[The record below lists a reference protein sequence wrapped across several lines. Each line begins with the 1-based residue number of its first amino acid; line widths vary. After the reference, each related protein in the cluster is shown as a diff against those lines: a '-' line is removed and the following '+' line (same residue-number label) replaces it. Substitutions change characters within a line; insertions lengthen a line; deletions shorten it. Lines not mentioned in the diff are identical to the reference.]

1 MVRFLEILLKE
12 FRMKRSLLAVVAA
25 GIGILAIVSVLLI
38 IPQESNVAE
47 VEDTLNRE
55 ILPVDIPE
63 IQEKLDEI
71 QKIVDENNYTP
82 VPREWQSSGPFSIDR
97 KEYAIGEKIFLR
109 IGGLDIGSKGEVAV
123 YRPLNSTH
131 SKVYITIPFDETDKG
146 GFNFYVQPL
155 LSKTRG
161 ICSVDDIMGKWT
173 LAFRGTNYPNLDF
186 EIIDSVVPGTE
197 IETVC

>member
-1 MVRFLEILLKE
+1 
-12 FRMKRSLLAVVAA
+12 MKKNIPIIIAT

-38 IPQESNVAE
+38 MPQESNVAE
-47 VEDTLNRE
+47 VEDTLDRE

-71 QKIVDENNYTP
+71 QRIADENNYTP
-82 VPREWQSSGPFSIDR
+82 LPREWQSSGPFSIDR

-109 IGGLDIGSKGEVAV
+109 IDGLDIGSKGEVAV

-131 SKVYITIPFDETDKG
+131 SKVYITIPFDDSVKQ
-146 GFNFYVQPL
+146 GFNFYVEPQM
-155 LSKTRG
+155 SKTRG

-173 LAFRGTNYPNLDF
+173 LAFRGTNYRNLDF
-186 EIIDSVVPGTE
+186 EIIDKVVPGTE